1 MIIFKLIFWICL
13 FFIFYGYFGYSFL
26 IRFLAQLNPKDIN
39 KKEFEPNVTLLIPVY
54 NEERII
60 REKVQNSL
68 NLDYPKNKLEI
79 VVLSDGSTDNTC
91 QIVKEYF
98 SFDVKL
104 MEYSLH
110 QGKTSLLNKSV
121 PKTKGEII
129 IFSDASGM
137 LNDRAIKEIVANF
150 SDIKI
155 GCVCGL
161 YRMVPEEESLASKGY
176 KTYLEYDIKMK
187 KSESRFSTIL
197 GAHGALYAI
206 RRELFEQIPEHIIN
220 DDFYIPMMIVAKG
233 YRAIYEDKA
242 IALDKVRYTLKD
254 EFRRRLRIGIGNWQQ
269 TLEFKNILKPSMWLL
284 AWQLFSH
291 KILRNIM
298 PFFLITAFILSFVLQ
313 GIIYKIFF
321 YAFILLI
328 LLALIGGIFTK
339 LKITSELLYTP
350 FFFVIGNIA
359 YLVGTVKFL
368 FKRQRIR
375 W

>member
-1 MIIFKLIFWICL
+1 MMLELIFWVCV
-13 FFIFYGYFGYSFL
+13 FFIWYGYFGYPLL
-26 IRFLAQLNPKDIN
+26 IRLLAKIRPKEV
-39 KKEFEPNVTLLIPVY
+39 KKGKIEPSITVLIPAY

-60 REKVQNSL
+60 EEKIQNALS
-68 NLDYPKNKLEI
+68 LDYPKDKLEI
-79 VVLSDGSTDNTC
+79 IIASDGSTDSTV
-91 QIVKEYF
+91 QIAKKYLSYGVKILEYPR
-98 SFDVKL
+98 
-104 MEYSLH
+104 H
-110 QGKTSLLNKSV
+110 QGKAGLINKSMLQAQ
-121 PKTKGEII
+121 GEII
-129 IFSDASGM
+129 VFSDASGM
-137 LNDRAIKEIVANF
+137 LDISAVREIVANF
-150 SDIKI
+150 NDPKI

-220 DDFYIPMMIVAKG
+220 DDFYIPVMIVAKG

-254 EFRRRLRIGIGNWQQ
+254 EFRRRLRIGFGNWQQ

-284 AWQLFSH
+284 AWQFFSH

-359 YLVGTVKFL
+359 YLVGTFKFL
-368 FKRQRIR
+368 FGRNKIK